1 MPNMMPYNYMN
12 NPLSGFYPN
21 MYDTYQLQNKIY
33 ELEKR
38 VLELENKI
46 KNIESNSYSN
56 KFSSKTY
63 DYQTSMNMM

>member
-21 MYDTYQLQNKIY
+21 MYDTYQLQNKI
-33 ELEKR
+33 
-38 VLELENKI
+38 